1 MHAQTCGG
9 SCGRAD
15 SIPAEDW
22 TRSSNVSATPSSM
35 TEPSTLPP
43 LRKNRRIPHQ
53 RLLPHPLSR
62 MKRALILLPLALPPP
77 TLALP
82 AQRRATHKT
91 PTTSF
96 PSATPRASSSHPV
109 VRSIYIY
116 ILNLPLLIFHRLILP
131 SHNVHACIAQASRRS
146 TGCKYDAPVP
156 VESYF
161 FWTYLSYPRLHRA
174 CALPF
179 SLSRVP
185 WQCARLSSLSSK

>member
-9 SCGRAD
+9 SCGRAG
-15 SIPAEDW
+15 SIPAEDR

-53 RLLPHPLSR
+53 RLLPHPLSG

-131 SHNVHACIAQASRRS
+131 CLSMCMLASRRQVA
-146 TGCKYDAPVP
+146 DRLDVNMMHL
-156 VESYF
+156 
-161 FWTYLSYPRLHRA
+161 YL
-174 CALPF
+174 
-179 SLSRVP
+179 
-185 WQCARLSSLSSK
+185 